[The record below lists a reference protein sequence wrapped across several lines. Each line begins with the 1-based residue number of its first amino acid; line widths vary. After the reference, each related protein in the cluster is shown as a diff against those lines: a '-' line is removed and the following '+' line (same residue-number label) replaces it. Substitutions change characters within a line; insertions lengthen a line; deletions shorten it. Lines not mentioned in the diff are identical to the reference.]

1 MFLVPS
7 NKKQNLL
14 KTLVEFGYAEYGSAL
29 EMLAAAKKVDS
40 HKLKIGYINH
50 ALDEYRHSKLIFKVL
65 NNEIRRNNSI
75 FKKEYKF
82 VPQSVVTKGYV
93 DKSGFLVEKLKL
105 KNFVEFVYTNEFLAK
120 DSFENLIKRIGDSES
135 VKILKKIANEEKDHA
150 DYSMLKLNQI
160 MKEEDRHWG
169 FAKMFYNKKFP
180 NSNLNIAFKK
190 EKIKNKFRMFYFK
203 NINFLNKIFDPI
215 VNIFILSLGSIVR
228 LLKSNSTLNKNLMNV
243 DNKSVL

>member
-1 MFLVPS
+1 
-7 NKKQNLL
+7 
-14 KTLVEFGYAEYGSAL
+14 
-29 EMLAAAKKVDS
+29 
-40 HKLKIGYINH
+40 
-50 ALDEYRHSKLIFKVL
+50 
-65 NNEIRRNNSI
+65 
-75 FKKEYKF
+75 
-82 VPQSVVTKGYV
+82 
-93 DKSGFLVEKLKL
+93 
-105 KNFVEFVYTNEFLAK
+105 
-120 DSFENLIKRIGDSES
+120 
-135 VKILKKIANEEKDHA
+135 
-150 DYSMLKLNQI
+150 

-180 NSNLNIAFKK
+180 NSNLNNAFKK

>member
-1 MFLVPS
+1 
-7 NKKQNLL
+7 
-14 KTLVEFGYAEYGSAL
+14 
-29 EMLAAAKKVDS
+29 
-40 HKLKIGYINH
+40 
-50 ALDEYRHSKLIFKVL
+50 
-65 NNEIRRNNSI
+65 
-75 FKKEYKF
+75 
-82 VPQSVVTKGYV
+82 
-93 DKSGFLVEKLKL
+93 
-105 KNFVEFVYTNEFLAK
+105 
-120 DSFENLIKRIGDSES
+120 
-135 VKILKKIANEEKDHA
+135 
-150 DYSMLKLNQI
+150 

-215 VNIFILSLGSIVR
+215 INIFILSLGSIVR